1 MSAASP
7 AAAAVPAM
15 RAHAIH
21 AGYPGVPVLHG
32 VSLQVA
38 STEMLAIVGPNGA
51 GKSTLLKVL
60 NGSMIPSAGAVEL
73 FGRSIVSLQRREL
86 ARTIASVGQEN
97 AVAFRFTVLEIVL
110 MGRAPHLGA
119 FHFESPRDLEIAS
132 TALDRFGLLHLA
144 GRHIQELS
152 GGERKRVFLARALA
166 QQPRVA
172 LLDEPTAFLDLK
184 HVAEILARFR
194 ELCLDAGMAVVA
206 TMHDL
211 NAAALYA
218 DRVLLLKDGA
228 TVAYGTPAEVLTAD
242 HLQRVY
248 ETEVYVGRNPS
259 TGALMILP
267 AAIAAPTRNFAD

>member
-1 MSAASP
+1 MTDALNTSAVALQAS
-7 AAAAVPAM
+7 
-15 RAHAIH
+15 AIH

-32 VSLQVA
+32 VSLQI
-38 STEMLAIVGPNGA
+38 SMGEMLAIVGPNGA

-60 NGSMIPSAGAVEL
+60 NGSMIPTGGSVEL
-73 FGRSIVSLQRREL
+73 FGHPIASIQRRAL
-86 ARTIASVGQEN
+86 ARTIASVGQDN
-97 AVAFRFTVLEIVL
+97 AVAFRFTVMEIVL

-119 FHFESPRDLEIAS
+119 FHFESPRDLEIA
-132 TALDRFGLLHLA
+132 TAALARFDLAHLA

-152 GGERKRVFLARALA
+152 GGERKRAFLARALA
-166 QQPRVA
+166 QQPRIA

-184 HVAEILARFR
+184 HVAEILSRFR
-194 ELCLDAGMAVVA
+194 ELCVEGRMAVVA

-218 DRVLLLKDGA
+218 DRVLLLKDGI
-228 TVAYGTPAEVLTAD
+228 TVAYGTPAEVLTQE
-242 HLQRVY
+242 HLRHVY

-267 AAIAAPTRNFAD
+267 AAIGDTSSNVAE

>member
-1 MSAASP
+1 MSAHSDAS
-7 AAAAVPAM
+7 AIALQAS
-15 RAHAIH
+15 AIH
-21 AGYPGVPVLHG
+21 AGYPAVPVLHG

-38 STEMLAIVGPNGA
+38 MGEMLAIVGPNGA

-60 NGSMIPSAGAVEL
+60 NGSMLPASGSVEL
-73 FGRSIVSLQRREL
+73 FGRPIASMNRREL

-119 FHFESPRDLEIAS
+119 FHFESPRDLEIA
-132 TALDRFGLLHLA
+132 TAALDSFGLAHLA

-152 GGERKRVFLARALA
+152 GGERKRAFLARALA

-184 HVAEILARFR
+184 HVAEILTRFR
-194 ELCLDAGMAVVA
+194 ELCGEGRMAVVA

-242 HLQRVY
+242 HLRRVY

-267 AAIAAPTRNFAD
+267 AAMAATARNLSE